1 MYDIKD
7 SMLFPGNQYVI
18 KDIQQ
23 GKWLIETEY
32 FAVSWNFQSFLWQME
47 AIANQIHS

>member
-23 GKWLIETEY
+23 GKWLIETDY
-32 FAVSWNFQSFLWQME
+32 FTVAWNFQALLWQFE
-47 AIANQIHS
+47 EIVNQTRS